1 MLEALH
7 GEFRS
12 HVEDAGAD
20 ANLSQPTWDPRVVGI
35 QYPVKGCHGALSKS
49 VTLKTMI
56 VFGNKFK
63 PIIIQHK
70 TTVF

>member
-35 QYPVKGCHGALSKS
+35 QYPVARMPRCP
-49 VTLKTMI
+49 V
-56 VFGNKFK
+56 
-63 PIIIQHK
+63 
-70 TTVF
+70 